1 MTKGFKDKLGEGGF
15 GSVFKGNLRSGP
27 CVAIKMLSKSKGSIH
42 LSYDNIFDI
51 SIGVAHG
58 IAYLHHGC
66 EMKILH
72 FDIKPHNI
80 LLDENF
86 TPKVSDFGLAKLYSV
101 DNSIVTMTA
110 ARGTIGYMAPE
121 LFYKNFGGVTY
132 KADVYSFGMLLMEM
146 ASKRKN
152 LNPHVEHS
160 SQLYFPF
167 WIYDQLGKEEE
178 IEMEDVTEEEK
189 KMVKKMIIV
198 ALWLPSPFIQDLCQA
213 FPPIYYSKDE
223 NTSVES
229 KKSDLPG
236 YAVLITSKGSIIIE
250 LYKESAPEVVDE
262 FIDLCQKGHF
272 KGMLFHQVIKHY
284 VIQAGHEKGPGA
296 TEDWN
301 LRGKKY
307 TSMNHEAF
315 MLGTSK
321 GKYLNKG
328 FDLFITTAPIPD
340 LNEKLVVFGRVVKG
354 EDVVQSI
361 LFYRNDEPQG
371 FYLGLNGRNYLKWAQ
386 LVRTVLKGKGKLSH
400 LTESGPK
407 QEDPKFTTWDEED
420 SLIMAWLWNSMIPE
434 ISDTCMFLNSAKE
447 IWDAVEQ
454 TYSKAKDA
462 AQVYEVK
469 VKTLVAKQGNKTVTE
484 YANQL
489 KSLWMELDHYRVIKA
504 KCTEDSAL
512 LKEYIE
518 QDRVYDFLVGLNPE
532 FDQVR
537 IQILGKQKVPC
548 FNEVVAI
555 VRSEESRRGLMLE
568 SPAVE
573 NSAMVADHKG
583 DQTLAMVAEQKKGG
597 SANVEKKS
605 DGLWCTYCNKPR
617 HTREKCWK
625 LYGKPLNRDREGGH
639 RGGSSRKGG
648 QVYVAAGTNEE
659 NKPEAAD
666 HLNQEEIERVRTFLS
681 KLEKPP
687 GVCSL
692 AYSDLTDLIFEP
704 KLDQIEAVTSETS
717 QGSEA
722 GQGIGQEKEVGQESE
737 INCEADQGDVEA
749 GKFGKKL
756 VYSRKTKAI
765 PGSSH
770 VQESNS
776 TPQKKKR
783 DKKMHQTATL
793 PSLKLPVL

>member
-1 MTKGFKDKLGEGGF
+1 MSREEE
-15 GSVFKGNLRSGP
+15 VVNP
-27 CVAIKMLSKSKGSIH
+27 
-42 LSYDNIFDI
+42 
-51 SIGVAHG
+51 
-58 IAYLHHGC
+58 
-66 EMKILH
+66 
-72 FDIKPHNI
+72 
-80 LLDENF
+80 
-86 TPKVSDFGLAKLYSV
+86 TPKTGNTQSQQPG
-101 DNSIVTMTA
+101 
-110 ARGTIGYMAPE
+110 E
-121 LFYKNFGGVTY
+121 LQNI
-132 KADVYSFGMLLMEM
+132 
-146 ASKRKN
+146 
-152 LNPHVEHS
+152 HS
-160 SQLYFPF
+160 
-167 WIYDQLGKEEE
+167 
-178 IEMEDVTEEEK
+178 
-189 KMVKKMIIV
+189 
-198 ALWLPSPFIQDLCQA
+198 A
-213 FPPIYYSKDE
+213 
-223 NTSVES
+223 
-229 KKSDLPG
+229 
-236 YAVLITSKGSIIIE
+236 
-250 LYKESAPEVVDE
+250 
-262 FIDLCQKGHF
+262 
-272 KGMLFHQVIKHY
+272 
-284 VIQAGHEKGPGA
+284 
-296 TEDWN
+296 
-301 LRGKKY
+301 
-307 TSMNHEAF
+307 
-315 MLGTSK
+315 
-321 GKYLNKG
+321 
-328 FDLFITTAPIPD
+328 
-340 LNEKLVVFGRVVKG
+340 
-354 EDVVQSI
+354 
-361 LFYRNDEPQG
+361 YR
-371 FYLGLNGRNYLKWAQ
+371 LNGRNYLKWAQ

-420 SLIMAWLWNSMIPE
+420 SMIMAWLWNSMIPE

-454 TYSKAKDA
+454 TYSKAKDV

-469 VKTLVAKQGNKTVTE
+469 VKTLAAKQGNKTVTE

-512 LKEYIE
+512 LKEYIK
-518 QDRVYDFLVGLNPE
+518 QDSVYDFLVGLNPE

-537 IQILGKQKVPC
+537 IQILGKQK
-548 FNEVVAI
+548 
-555 VRSEESRRGLMLE
+555 

-605 DGLWCTYCNKPR
+605 DGLW
-617 HTREKCWK
+617 W
-625 LYGKPLNRDREGGH
+625 GH

-659 NKPEAAD
+659 NKPEAAA

-722 GQGIGQEKEVGQESE
+722 GQGIGQEKEASQESE

-765 PGSSH
+765 PGLSH

-776 TPQKKKR
+776 TPQKEVTIFSPAVQVEIETQN
-783 DKKMHQTATL
+783 DLDL
-793 PSLKLPVL
+793 PISIRKGTRKCTKQPL

>member
-1 MTKGFKDKLGEGGF
+1 MVSEHPKTAACIVAAFFLT
-15 GSVFKGNLRSGP
+15 LRRQP
-27 CVAIKMLSKSKGSIH
+27 ALLLH
-42 LSYDNIFDI
+42 LFLYS
-51 SIGVAHG
+51 
-58 IAYLHHGC
+58 
-66 EMKILH
+66 LH
-72 FDIKPHNI
+72 FFFPAIAT
-80 LLDENF
+80 F
-86 TPKVSDFGLAKLYSV
+86 SV
-101 DNSIVTMTA
+101 AQPSVA
-110 ARGTIGYMAPE
+110 
-121 LFYKNFGGVTY
+121 
-132 KADVYSFGMLLMEM
+132 
-146 ASKRKN
+146 
-152 LNPHVEHS
+152 
-160 SQLYFPF
+160 
-167 WIYDQLGKEEE
+167 GKEEVVNPTPE
-178 IEMEDVTEEEK
+178 TG
-189 KMVKKMIIV
+189 
-198 ALWLPSPFIQDLCQA
+198 
-213 FPPIYYSKDE
+213 
-223 NTSVES
+223 NTQSQQ
-229 KKSDLPG
+229 PG
-236 YAVLITSKGSIIIE
+236 E
-250 LYKESAPEVVDE
+250 LQNIHSA
-262 FIDLCQKGHF
+262 
-272 KGMLFHQVIKHY
+272 
-284 VIQAGHEKGPGA
+284 
-296 TEDWN
+296 
-301 LRGKKY
+301 
-307 TSMNHEAF
+307 
-315 MLGTSK
+315 
-321 GKYLNKG
+321 
-328 FDLFITTAPIPD
+328 
-340 LNEKLVVFGRVVKG
+340 
-354 EDVVQSI
+354 
-361 LFYRNDEPQG
+361 YR
-371 FYLGLNGRNYLKWAQ
+371 LNGRNYLKWAQ

-420 SLIMAWLWNSMIPE
+420 SMIMAWLWNSMIPE
-434 ISDTCMFLNSAKE
+434 ISDTCMFLNSEKE

-462 AQVYEVK
+462 AQVYE
-469 VKTLVAKQGNKTVTE
+469 E

-504 KCTEDSAL
+504 KCTKDSAL

-518 QDRVYDFLVGLNPE
+518 QDRVYDFLVDLNPE

-568 SPAVE
+568 SPTVE

-605 DGLWCTYCNKPR
+605 DGL
-617 HTREKCWK
+617 
-625 LYGKPLNRDREGGH
+625 PLNRDREGGH

-659 NKPEAAD
+659 NKPEAAA

-717 QGSEA
+717 QGSEV
-722 GQGIGQEKEVGQESE
+722 GQGIGQEKEAGQESE
-737 INCEADQGDVEA
+737 INCEAD
-749 GKFGKKL
+749 KL

-776 TPQKKKR
+776 TPQKEKR

>member
-1 MTKGFKDKLGEGGF
+1 MSREEE
-15 GSVFKGNLRSGP
+15 VVNP
-27 CVAIKMLSKSKGSIH
+27 
-42 LSYDNIFDI
+42 
-51 SIGVAHG
+51 
-58 IAYLHHGC
+58 
-66 EMKILH
+66 
-72 FDIKPHNI
+72 
-80 LLDENF
+80 
-86 TPKVSDFGLAKLYSV
+86 TPKTGNTQSQQPG
-101 DNSIVTMTA
+101 
-110 ARGTIGYMAPE
+110 E
-121 LFYKNFGGVTY
+121 LQNI
-132 KADVYSFGMLLMEM
+132 
-146 ASKRKN
+146 
-152 LNPHVEHS
+152 HS
-160 SQLYFPF
+160 
-167 WIYDQLGKEEE
+167 
-178 IEMEDVTEEEK
+178 
-189 KMVKKMIIV
+189 
-198 ALWLPSPFIQDLCQA
+198 A
-213 FPPIYYSKDE
+213 
-223 NTSVES
+223 
-229 KKSDLPG
+229 
-236 YAVLITSKGSIIIE
+236 
-250 LYKESAPEVVDE
+250 
-262 FIDLCQKGHF
+262 
-272 KGMLFHQVIKHY
+272 
-284 VIQAGHEKGPGA
+284 
-296 TEDWN
+296 
-301 LRGKKY
+301 
-307 TSMNHEAF
+307 
-315 MLGTSK
+315 
-321 GKYLNKG
+321 
-328 FDLFITTAPIPD
+328 
-340 LNEKLVVFGRVVKG
+340 
-354 EDVVQSI
+354 
-361 LFYRNDEPQG
+361 YR
-371 FYLGLNGRNYLKWAQ
+371 LNGRNYLKWAQ

-420 SLIMAWLWNSMIPE
+420 SMIMAWLWNSMIPE

-469 VKTLVAKQGNKTVTE
+469 VKTLAAKQGYKTVTE

-717 QGSEA
+717 QGSEV
-722 GQGIGQEKEVGQESE
+722 GKGIGQEKEAGQESE

-776 TPQKKKR
+776 TPQKEKR

>member
-1 MTKGFKDKLGEGGF
+1 M
-15 GSVFKGNLRSGP
+15 SR
-27 CVAIKMLSKSKGSIH
+27 
-42 LSYDNIFDI
+42 
-51 SIGVAHG
+51 
-58 IAYLHHGC
+58 
-66 EMKILH
+66 
-72 FDIKPHNI
+72 
-80 LLDENF
+80 
-86 TPKVSDFGLAKLYSV
+86 
-101 DNSIVTMTA
+101 
-110 ARGTIGYMAPE
+110 
-121 LFYKNFGGVTY
+121 
-132 KADVYSFGMLLMEM
+132 
-146 ASKRKN
+146 
-152 LNPHVEHS
+152 
-160 SQLYFPF
+160 
-167 WIYDQLGKEEE
+167 EEE
-178 IEMEDVTEEEK
+178 VVNPTPETG
-189 KMVKKMIIV
+189 
-198 ALWLPSPFIQDLCQA
+198 
-213 FPPIYYSKDE
+213 
-223 NTSVES
+223 NTQSQQ
-229 KKSDLPG
+229 PG
-236 YAVLITSKGSIIIE
+236 E
-250 LYKESAPEVVDE
+250 LQNIHSA
-262 FIDLCQKGHF
+262 
-272 KGMLFHQVIKHY
+272 
-284 VIQAGHEKGPGA
+284 
-296 TEDWN
+296 
-301 LRGKKY
+301 
-307 TSMNHEAF
+307 
-315 MLGTSK
+315 
-321 GKYLNKG
+321 
-328 FDLFITTAPIPD
+328 
-340 LNEKLVVFGRVVKG
+340 
-354 EDVVQSI
+354 
-361 LFYRNDEPQG
+361 YR
-371 FYLGLNGRNYLKWAQ
+371 LNGRNYLKWAQ
-386 LVRTVLKGKGKLSH
+386 LVRIVLKGKGKLSH

-420 SLIMAWLWNSMIPE
+420 SMIPE

-469 VKTLVAKQGNKTVTE
+469 VKTLAAKQGNKTVTE

-504 KCTEDSAL
+504 KCTEDSTL

-597 SANVEKKS
+597 LANVEKKS

-722 GQGIGQEKEVGQESE
+722 GQGIGQEKEAGQESE

-765 PGSSH
+765 PGSSY

-776 TPQKKKR
+776 TPQKEKR

>member
-1 MTKGFKDKLGEGGF
+1 M
-15 GSVFKGNLRSGP
+15 SR
-27 CVAIKMLSKSKGSIH
+27 
-42 LSYDNIFDI
+42 
-51 SIGVAHG
+51 
-58 IAYLHHGC
+58 
-66 EMKILH
+66 
-72 FDIKPHNI
+72 
-80 LLDENF
+80 
-86 TPKVSDFGLAKLYSV
+86 
-101 DNSIVTMTA
+101 
-110 ARGTIGYMAPE
+110 
-121 LFYKNFGGVTY
+121 
-132 KADVYSFGMLLMEM
+132 
-146 ASKRKN
+146 
-152 LNPHVEHS
+152 
-160 SQLYFPF
+160 
-167 WIYDQLGKEEE
+167 EEE
-178 IEMEDVTEEEK
+178 VVNPTPETG
-189 KMVKKMIIV
+189 
-198 ALWLPSPFIQDLCQA
+198 
-213 FPPIYYSKDE
+213 
-223 NTSVES
+223 NTQSQQ
-229 KKSDLPG
+229 PG
-236 YAVLITSKGSIIIE
+236 E
-250 LYKESAPEVVDE
+250 LQNIHSA
-262 FIDLCQKGHF
+262 
-272 KGMLFHQVIKHY
+272 
-284 VIQAGHEKGPGA
+284 
-296 TEDWN
+296 
-301 LRGKKY
+301 
-307 TSMNHEAF
+307 
-315 MLGTSK
+315 
-321 GKYLNKG
+321 
-328 FDLFITTAPIPD
+328 
-340 LNEKLVVFGRVVKG
+340 
-354 EDVVQSI
+354 
-361 LFYRNDEPQG
+361 YR
-371 FYLGLNGRNYLKWAQ
+371 LNGRNYLKWAQ

-420 SLIMAWLWNSMIPE
+420 SMIMAWLWNSMIPE

-469 VKTLVAKQGNKTVTE
+469 VKTLAAKQGNKTVTE

-555 VRSEESRRGLMLE
+555 VRSEE
-568 SPAVE
+568 
-573 NSAMVADHKG
+573 
-583 DQTLAMVAEQKKGG
+583 TEQKKGG
-597 SANVEKKS
+597 STNVEKKS

-666 HLNQEEIERVRTFLS
+666 HLNQEEMERVRTFLN
-681 KLEKPP
+681 LI
-687 GVCSL
+687 
-692 AYSDLTDLIFEP
+692 DLIFEP

-722 GQGIGQEKEVGQESE
+722 GQGIGQEKEAGQESE

-776 TPQKKKR
+776 TPQKEKR